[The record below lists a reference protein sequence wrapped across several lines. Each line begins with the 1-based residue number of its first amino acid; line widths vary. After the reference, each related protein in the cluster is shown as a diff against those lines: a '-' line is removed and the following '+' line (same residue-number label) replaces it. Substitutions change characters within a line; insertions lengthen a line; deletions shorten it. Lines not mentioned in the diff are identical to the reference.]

1 MTLALDGQP
10 VLNRPLTLLTANGK
24 VKQPELK
31 GGSEWCSAFTE
42 ELQVAVDAVRTKT
55 EPALLS
61 GGLAR
66 DALKLC
72 YLEAKSIATGKQV
85 AVR

>member
-1 MTLALDGQP
+1 VEG
-10 VLNRPLTLLTANGK
+10 VESG
-24 VKQPELK
+24 E
-31 GGSEWCSAFTE
+31 
-42 ELQVAVDAVRTKT
+42 

-72 YLEAKSIATGKQV
+72 YLEAKSIATGKV
-85 AVR
+85 VNVK